1 VIARYG
7 VQHSSL
13 AGPGQYPAVDVRPF
27 EAHSVVE
34 MQTPATPLTE
44 QEGGGVQH
52 SSLAGP
58 GQSPAV
64 DV

>member
-1 VIARYG
+1 
-7 VQHSSL
+7 VQHSSVD
-13 AGPGQYPAVDVRPF
+13 GPGQYPAVDVRPF

-44 QEGGGVQH
+44 HEGGGVQH
-52 SSLAGP
+52 SSEDGP
-58 GQSPAV
+58 GQYPAV